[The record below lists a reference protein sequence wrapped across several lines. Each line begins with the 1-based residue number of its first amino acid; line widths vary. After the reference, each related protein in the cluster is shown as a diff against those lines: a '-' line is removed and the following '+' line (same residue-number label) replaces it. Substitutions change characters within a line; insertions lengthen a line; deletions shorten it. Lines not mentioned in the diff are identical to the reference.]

1 MASTSAIVSDK
12 IAKLLKSRDKLEK
25 KLSDLHVVIHEDLSS
40 STRRHSR
47 VSRLL
52 RSADDKL
59 QECYDKNDELRKSA
73 YKTINPEATIAELE
87 NWEAQLLAKRKTNTE
102 CARQFIATSDPEV
115 SAPSVPGTKSIK
127 STSQRSQRTVSARS
141 SRLQSISSSDF
152 KRMQHAAKLKREE
165 IERQSQS
172 MIKLKMKKNQLEL
185 TAREQKN
192 QLELTK
198 NQLELTKNQLESQ
211 LDLEKNQPEL
221 EELQE
226 EQLQIK
232 LTRQKLLKPNCGIVT
247 LNLAR
252 SQIEQF

>member
-1 MASTSAIVSDK
+1 
-12 IAKLLKSRDKLEK
+12 
-25 KLSDLHVVIHEDLSS
+25 
-40 STRRHSR
+40 
-47 VSRLL
+47 
-52 RSADDKL
+52 
-59 QECYDKNDELRKSA
+59 
-73 YKTINPEATIAELE
+73 
-87 NWEAQLLAKRKTNTE
+87 
-102 CARQFIATSDPEV
+102 
-115 SAPSVPGTKSIK
+115 
-127 STSQRSQRTVSARS
+127 
-141 SRLQSISSSDF
+141 
-152 KRMQHAAKLKREE
+152 MQHAAKLKREE

-252 SQIEQF
+252 SQIERF